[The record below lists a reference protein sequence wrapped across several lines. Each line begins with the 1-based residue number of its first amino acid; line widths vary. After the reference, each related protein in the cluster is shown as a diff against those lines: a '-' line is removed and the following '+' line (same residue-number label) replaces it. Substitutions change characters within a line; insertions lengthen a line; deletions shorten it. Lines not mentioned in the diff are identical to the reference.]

1 MAIVAIPLHVKRHVV
16 DESVRTFQAQQQ
28 RFGPPIWQADS
39 PSSNHAEPLD
49 RTALFLIVL
58 AFSYADRIA

>member
-1 MAIVAIPLHVKRHVV
+1 MAIVAIPLHVKTHVV
-16 DESVRTFQAQQQ
+16 DESVWTRQAQR

-39 PSSNHAEPLD
+39 PPSNHAEPLD
-49 RTALFLIVL
+49 RAALSLIVL